1 MTDAR
6 VKGMIQVYT
15 GTGKG
20 KTTAAL
26 GLAMRAIGY
35 GQKVFIIQFMKG
47 EEKTGELLSAEK
59 LSPYL
64 TIKPMGREGFI
75 VKDHIDPIDLNWAQE
90 GMDLAREVIR
100 NGAHDILILDEIN
113 VAVSF
118 GLISVQEVLQ
128 LINKKPP
135 EMELVL
141 TGRYAPPEFLERAD
155 LVTEMKNIK
164 HYYEKGVPHRES
176 IER

>member
-1 MTDAR
+1 
-6 VKGMIQVYT
+6 
-15 GTGKG
+15 
-20 KTTAAL
+20 
-26 GLAMRAIGY
+26 
-35 GQKVFIIQFMKG
+35 
-47 EEKTGELLSAEK
+47 
-59 LSPYL
+59 
-64 TIKPMGREGFI
+64 
-75 VKDHIDPIDLNWAQE
+75 
-90 GMDLAREVIR
+90 
-100 NGAHDILILDEIN
+100 

>member
-6 VKGMIQVYT
+6 VKGMIQIYT

-26 GLAMRAIGY
+26 GLALRAIGH

-47 EEKTGELLSAEK
+47 DEKTGELLSAEK
-59 LSPYL
+59 LAPSL
-64 TIKPMGREGFI
+64 TIQPVGREGFI
-75 VKDHIDPIDLNWAQE
+75 VKDHIDPIDLRYAQQ
-90 GMDLAREVIR
+90 GMDLAREVIK

-118 GLISVQEVLQ
+118 GLIPTQEVLQ
-128 LINKKPP
+128 LLDKKPAG
-135 EMELVL
+135 MELVL

-164 HYYEKGVPHRES
+164 HYYEKGVPNRVS

>member
-1 MTDAR
+1 MTEAQPR
-6 VKGMIQVYT
+6 GMIQIYT

-26 GLAMRAIGY
+26 GLALRAIGH

-59 LSPYL
+59 LAPSL
-64 TIKPMGREGFI
+64 TIRPVGREGFI
-75 VKDHIDPIDLNWAQE
+75 VKDHIDSIDVGQARKGL
-90 GMDLAREVIR
+90 DLAREVIK
-100 NGAHDILILDEIN
+100 NGVHDMLILDEIN

-118 GLISVQEVLQ
+118 GLIPVQEVLR
-128 LINKKPP
+128 LIDEKPAD
-135 EMELVL
+135 MELVL

-164 HYYEKGVPHRES
+164 HYYEKGVPHRVS

>member
-6 VKGMIQVYT
+6 VKGMIQIYT

-26 GLAMRAIGY
+26 GLALRAIGH
-35 GQKVFIIQFMKG
+35 GQRVFIIQFMKG

-59 LSPYL
+59 LSPSL
-64 TIKPMGREGFI
+64 TIKPVGRDGFI
-75 VKDHIDPIDLNWAQE
+75 VKDHIDPIDLRYAQQ
-90 GMDLAREVIR
+90 GMDLAREVIKK
-100 NGAHDILILDEIN
+100 GAHDILILDEIN

-118 GLISVQEVLQ
+118 GLLPVQEVLQ
-128 LINKKPP
+128 LLDEKPA

-141 TGRYAPPEFLERAD
+141 TGRYAPPELLERAD

-164 HYYEKGVPHRES
+164 HYYEKGIPHRVS